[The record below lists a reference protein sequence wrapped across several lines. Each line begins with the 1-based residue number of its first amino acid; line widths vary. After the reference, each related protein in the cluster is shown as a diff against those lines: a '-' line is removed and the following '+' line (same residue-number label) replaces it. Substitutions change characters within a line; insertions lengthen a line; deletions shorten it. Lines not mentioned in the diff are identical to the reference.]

1 MFGIPD
7 VWVLLAFVLSL
18 GSSVLCVAWGVMR
31 WNEVDP
37 VEEPPEE
44 LRQWRREE
52 NLVKDE
58 L

>member
-18 GSSVLCVAWGVMR
+18 GSSVLCVGWGVMR
-31 WNEVDP
+31 WNEADP
-37 VEEPPEE
+37 VEEPSEE
-44 LRQWRREE
+44 LRQWNREE

>member
-1 MFGIPD
+1 MIGLAD
-7 VWVLLAFVLSL
+7 GWVLLAFVLSL
-18 GSSVLCVAWGVMR
+18 GSSVLCVGWGVVR
-31 WNEVDP
+31 WNEEDP

-52 NLVKDE
+52 NIVKDE